1 MKIILCITGSIAAVE
16 DLKLVHQLQR
26 HGFEVE
32 CFMSPSACELI
43 TPLSM
48 EFATKNPVNTKIT
61 GYVEHVTN
69 AQADLI
75 LVAPATANTISK
87 FANKIADTNV
97 TTLLLTASGYDTP
110 ILFVP
115 SMHISMY
122 NAIEDNITKIK
133 EKHPQVHFMEPVNA
147 ERKAKFPSK
156 HDIVLEVERLLSK
169 NTFENKNVLITAG
182 ATIEAIDSMRI
193 ISNRSSGKMGVE
205 LAKEFYRQGA
215 NVTLLC
221 ASMHTHVPKN
231 FKRIDVE
238 STSQMMETIIEII
251 SDFDIY
257 VSAAAISDFG
267 LNQTTESK
275 ISSDNDI
282 TLNLHTLPKII
293 EKIKQLNPNIFS
305 VGFKAES
312 DLSQDELIN
321 KAKLRMQKYDV
332 DLMVANDISREGSGP
347 GSNDNEV
354 YLIDKID
361 CKKIPLDT
369 KWHIS
374 QKIVEKIS
382 ELYYSQ

>member
-26 HGFEVE
+26 SGFEVE

-75 LVAPATANTISK
+75 LVAPSTANTISK

-122 NAIEDNITKIK
+122 RAIEENINKIK
-133 EKHPQVHFMEPVNA
+133 NQHPQVHFMEPVNA

-156 HDIVLEVERLLSK
+156 EDIVLEVERMLSDA
-169 NTFENKNVLITAG
+169 TFKNKNVLITAG
-182 ATIEAIDSMRI
+182 ATIESIDPMRI
-193 ISNRSSGKMGVE
+193 ITNRSSGKMGVE
-205 LAKEFYRQGA
+205 LAKQFYRQGA

-221 ASMHTHVPKN
+221 GRTQTDIPSN
-231 FKRIDVE
+231 FNSIHVE
-238 STSQMMETIIEII
+238 STRQMLDVVTELVDDM
-251 SDFDIY
+251 DIY
-257 VSAAAISDFG
+257 VSAAAISDFRPD
-267 LNQTTESK
+267 NDSTSK
-275 ISSDNDI
+275 ISSDSDV
-282 TLNLHTLPKII
+282 TLNLVRLPKIL
-293 EKIKQLNPNIFS
+293 EKVKQLNPDIFA

-312 DLSQDELIN
+312 GLTEDDLIDRARSRIE
-321 KAKLRMQKYDV
+321 KYGV
-332 DLMVANDISREGSGP
+332 DLMVANDISRAECEP
-347 GSNDNEV
+347 GSNSNEV
-354 YLIDKID
+354 YLVDKKSCD
-361 CKKIPLDT
+361 KLPLDS
-369 KWHIS
+369 KRNIS

-382 ELYYSQ
+382 ELYNSH

>member
-26 HGFEVE
+26 SGFEVE

-75 LVAPATANTISK
+75 LVAPSTANTISK

-122 NAIEDNITKIK
+122 RAIEENINKIK
-133 EKHPQVHFMEPVNA
+133 NQHLQVHFMEPVNA

-156 HDIVLEVERLLSK
+156 EDIVLEVERMLSDA
-169 NTFENKNVLITAG
+169 TFMNKNVLITAG
-182 ATIEAIDSMRI
+182 ATIESIDPMRI
-193 ISNRSSGKMGVE
+193 ITNRSSGKMGVE
-205 LAKEFYRQGA
+205 LAKQFYRQGA

-221 ASMHTHVPKN
+221 GRTQTDIPSN
-231 FKRIDVE
+231 FNSIHVE
-238 STSQMMETIIEII
+238 STRQMLDVVTELVDDM
-251 SDFDIY
+251 DIY
-257 VSAAAISDFG
+257 VSAAAISDFRPD
-267 LNQTTESK
+267 NDSTSK
-275 ISSDNDI
+275 ISSDSDV
-282 TLNLHTLPKII
+282 TLSLVRLPKIL
-293 EKIKQLNPNIFS
+293 EKVKQLNPDIFA

-312 DLSQDELIN
+312 GLTEDDLIDRARSRIE
-321 KAKLRMQKYDV
+321 KYGV
-332 DLMVANDISREGSGP
+332 DLMVANDISRAECEP
-347 GSNDNEV
+347 GSNSNEV
-354 YLIDKID
+354 YLVDKKSCD
-361 CKKIPLDT
+361 KLPLDS
-369 KWHIS
+369 KRNIS

-382 ELYYSQ
+382 ELYNSH

>member
-32 CFMSPSACELI
+32 CFMTPSACELI

-69 AQADLI
+69 AHADLI
-75 LVAPATANTISK
+75 LVAPSTANTISK

-122 NAIEDNITKIK
+122 RAIEENIDRIK
-133 EKHPQVHFMEPVNA
+133 RNHPQVRFMEPVNA

-156 HDIVLEVERLLSK
+156 EDIVLEVERMLCDAK
-169 NTFENKNVLITAG
+169 FKDKNVLITAG
-182 ATIEAIDSMRI
+182 ATVEAIDAMRI
-193 ISNRSSGKMGVE
+193 ITNRSSGKMGIE

-221 ASMHTHVPKN
+221 GRTQADIPSN
-231 FKRIDVE
+231 FKSIHVE
-238 STSQMMETIIEII
+238 STRQMMDVVDDVIG
-251 SDFDIY
+251 DVDIY
-257 VSAAAISDFG
+257 VSAAAISDFKPD
-267 LNQTTESK
+267 NHTESK
-275 ISSDNDI
+275 ISSDSDI
-282 TLNLHTLPKII
+282 TLNLVRLPKIL
-293 EKIKQLNPNIFS
+293 EKVKQLNPNVFS

-312 DLSQDELIN
+312 GLNEDDLIA
-321 KAKLRMQKYDV
+321 KARSRIGRYGA
-332 DLMVANDISREGSGP
+332 DLMVANDISQAECEP
-347 GSNDNEV
+347 GSNSNEV
-354 YLIDKID
+354 YLVDKSSCD
-361 CKKIPLDT
+361 KIPLDS
-369 KWHIS
+369 KRNIS
-374 QKIVEKIS
+374 QKIVEKIC
-382 ELYYSQ
+382 ELYNSH